1 MTFFVAFAGLS
12 PAERRY
18 KERGRSNTGSR
29 LSSEAPPGPDA
40 RTASNRAAG
49 PSDATQGLD
58 ANVASQHVA
67 LPSATADT
75 ATDAP
80 RPGARRSLKR
90 GRGGRAP
97 PAPTSRKTRSDDCRI
112 VDAPPSPTATPA
124 PSTAPSPLL
133 PSAAAP
139 AAEAPPEKKAR
150 GGPKSGSG
158 AAAGFASQED
168 FNPPWH
174 AIYGFPSELR
184 SEEEVTELLR
194 KEPAFVARVV
204 ASTFDF
210 FGPGPELCRKVA
222 LQLAAESA
230 VPPPP
235 TPTVPRPPSPS
246 PTVIPPPEGG
256 YTHAAVDRFDWPRSP
271 TRAPAALSVPPS
283 VAKKSAIA
291 KRMAPAGASSSTG
304 AAMQSAMAELCV
316 SDMTPEEARRITKS
330 EAAKML
336 LQRAGVRHQVA
347 PNGTCWLYAALAALR
362 VLEHASTTSPLPE
375 PTLRDIRSSEVVLKA
390 MKKHFLTVPVPRKP
404 GRAQK
409 NASNYDDYWRVSDV
423 LSRQNVWVR
432 SMGDNPAEYGS
443 EPMLTLLARTLDRT
457 IIVLDG
463 PTMANVRDSV
473 SAEETGLTG
482 EDKKHH
488 IHEPQSQKL
497 YRKTLNTIGVLIHLE
512 SDQDTLV
519 LEHVNGD
526 HYVGLA
532 LTGVA
537 PAKLPA
543 CLSAANAALA
553 CENR

>member
-1 MTFFVAFAGLS
+1 MDTWSFLNTSGKSTIKRGVPLLSFVVSLGPVLPAGMQVFGASCTFQYGSIVGSTACFPSACAHSSLTPPTSDTTFKFAFFVAFAGHPTTQPHS
-12 PAERRY
+12 DAQRRY
-18 KERGRSNTGSR
+18 KQRGEGLSGPR
-29 LSSEAPPGPDA
+29 LSTEVPGPSESSNREAP
-40 RTASNRAAG
+40 TAMATEAGAATNAG
-49 PSDATQGLD
+49 PSER
-58 ANVASQHVA
+58 S
-67 LPSATADT
+67 
-75 ATDAP
+75 
-80 RPGARRSLKR
+80 GAVPVSRRSNKRSRGVAHEPALGVCRRVTRSDDCMIVEAPLKQ
-90 GRGGRAP
+90 AEQP
-97 PAPTSRKTRSDDCRI
+97 PAPTS
-112 VDAPPSPTATPA
+112 
-124 PSTAPSPLL
+124 
-133 PSAAAP
+133 
-139 AAEAPPEKKAR
+139 
-150 GGPKSGSG
+150 
-158 AAAGFASQED
+158 
-168 FNPPWH
+168 
-174 AIYGFPSELR
+174 
-184 SEEEVTELLR
+184 
-194 KEPAFVARVV
+194 
-204 ASTFDF
+204 
-210 FGPGPELCRKVA
+210 PGL
-222 LQLAAESA
+222 
-230 VPPPP
+230 PPP

-256 YTHAAVDRFDWPRSP
+256 YTHAAVDRFDWPSSP
-271 TRAPAALSVPPS
+271 TRAPAPLTVPPS